1 MTLLH
6 GVSFIYFAKLIK
18 YSSSESIQTS
28 VEEKAYFCTYETAWS
43 ILNNVLMNILNSQTQ
58 NM

>member
-28 VEEKAYFCTYETAWS
+28 VEEKAYFCTYETAWN
-43 ILNNVLMNILNSQTQ
+43 ILNNVLMNILNSQT
-58 NM
+58 